1 MSEPLRIG
9 IAGLGTV
16 GAEVFKQLSINN
28 AYLSQRGGR
37 PLEVTA
43 VSARDRTKDRGVE
56 IADRLWVDSPA
67 AMAAS
72 DNVDVVIELIG
83 GSEGVAKEFVEA
95 ALDRGKHVVTG
106 NKALVAVHGTD
117 LARRSSANGA
127 AFYYESA
134 VAGGIP
140 IVKALREGLAANQVH
155 RMYGILNGTC
165 NYILTKM
172 DATGQSFEDVLKEAQ
187 ELGYAEAD
195 PSFDVGGIDAAH
207 KICILSAIA
216 FGTEVD
222 FDGIFCEGISTI
234 TPLDLSFG
242 REFGYRLKLLAI
254 TEKTD
259 DGVLQRVHPAFIKVS
274 APLADVDDVY
284 NAVVAEGDLVGRTV
298 YEGRG
303 AGAGPTTSAVL
314 ADLIDI
320 AQGNLLPMFL
330 KPADELAS
338 TKRADMGNRTGTFYL
353 RLQVL
358 DRAGVLAKIAQLL
371 SIEEISIDSM
381 VQRSRNPDSMVS
393 VVLVTHETSEARM
406 SRALSAIADLKEVVA
421 PPCMIRIEEF

>member
-28 AYLSQRGGR
+28 EYLSQRGGR

-56 IADRLWVDSPA
+56 IADRLWVESPA
-67 AMAAS
+67 AMAQS

-155 RMYGILNGTC
+155 RLYGILNGTC

-222 FDGIFCEGISTI
+222 FDGIFCDGISTI

-330 KPADELAS
+330 KPADELAPMQ
-338 TKRADMGNRTGTFYL
+338 RADMGNRTGTFYL

>member
-56 IADRLWVDSPA
+56 IADRLWVENPA

-140 IVKALREGLAANQVH
+140 IVKALREGLTANQIH

-254 TEKTD
+254 AEKAE
-259 DGVLQRVHPAFIKVS
+259 DGVLQRVHPAFIKLS

-303 AGAGPTTSAVL
+303 AGSGPTTSAVL

-330 KPADELAS
+330 KPADELAP
-338 TKRADMGNRTGTFYL
+338 TQRADIGNRTGTFYL